1 MNIAKFLR
9 IAFFIE
15 QLWWLLLKIKSI
27 LKEFSTERHL
37 GENSRFYYEK
47 SRCILKDRNFIMNG
61 RDFYDD
67 SPMFYYEQSSFSWWQ
82 IENFVASGQ
91 NFIMSGQDFQD
102 DGSIFSW
109 WQLEISVTY
118 WDFCENRSRISM
130 LWLNLEG
137 WGKHLTIQL
146 WWDTICSHISLSIHP
161 GNGIIFVLADVRCKK
176 VVAVVLV
183 KNRLIVKKNISKEG
197 LL

>member
-9 IAFFIE
+9 TAFFIE

-27 LKEFSTERHL
+27 LKAFSTERHL

-82 IENFVASGQ
+82 IENFVTIGP
-91 NFIMSGQDFQD
+91 NVIMNGQDFQGD
-102 DGSIFSW
+102 RSRFSW
-109 WQLEISVTY
+109 WQLEISMIC
-118 WDFCENRSRISM
+118 WGFRENRSRFSM
-130 LWLNLEG
+130 IRLNLEG
-137 WGKHLTIQL
+137 WGEHLTNQL
-146 WWDTICSHISLSIHP
+146 WWATSRFVVTRLGLSIQ
-161 GNGIIFVLADVRCKK
+161 GMA
-176 VVAVVLV
+176 
-183 KNRLIVKKNISKEG
+183 
-197 LL
+197 